1 MIGALILGLVAGAV
15 ARLVVPGDAFRG
27 MKGIV
32 SWIVTFVLGIAGA
45 YLGWLIFTKGLGIGD
60 QDMFD
65 LGGLLGA
72 IVGAIILLVIFT
84 VIMRVARKGR
94 A

>member
-1 MIGALILGLVAGAV
+1 MVGALILGLVAGAI
-15 ARLVVPGDAFRG
+15 ARLVVPGDAFKG

-45 YLGWLIFTKGLGIGD
+45 YVGWLVFTKGLRIGD
-60 QDMFD
+60 DDIFD
-65 LGGLLGA
+65 LGGILGA
-72 IVGAIILLVIFT
+72 VVGAIILLVIFT
-84 VIMRVARKGR
+84 IIMRFARKK